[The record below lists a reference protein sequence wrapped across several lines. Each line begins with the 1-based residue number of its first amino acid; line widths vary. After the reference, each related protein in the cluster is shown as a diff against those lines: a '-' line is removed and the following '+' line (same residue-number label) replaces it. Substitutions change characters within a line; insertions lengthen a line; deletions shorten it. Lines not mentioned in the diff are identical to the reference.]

1 MGKVSVGTV
10 PCFCQWVSE
19 SRPWLQQGL
28 ELPPGAVPAA
38 VVSHPLL
45 HCSPVSSLVALP
57 LLCCSQSLSRCVV
70 EGAFLGTWPGLRWYA
85 GFPRSPA
92 LPADLLLAHCSEREE
107 AAARPGTELPSAWFL
122 LSLKDMRRIVNLL
135 WVLFSSNRKTNLV
148 LKGKLPDDEP

>member
-1 MGKVSVGTV
+1 MGKVSVGTG

-45 HCSPVSSLVALP
+45 HCSPASSLVALP

-85 GFPRSPA
+85 GFPQSPA

-107 AAARPGTELPSAWFL
+107 VVRESCPLPCFCCPERTCEGSCIF
-122 LSLKDMRRIVNLL
+122 SEFCFPPTGRRI
-135 WVLFSSNRKTNLV
+135 WF
-148 LKGKLPDDEP
+148 